1 MRSPRSTVFAL
12 CALLALSACA
22 PRQDPDV
29 ERAREANELARDLM
43 SPFCP
48 GRTLA
53 DCGSPDAAVVREE
66 IRKALGAGES
76 PESVRARIETRFGDR
91 VVGVPR
97 EHPCAGD
104 ERRDRE
110 PPARALVA
118 GAGVLAL
125 VIRRALQPPSASAP
139 IPPEVERELTRE
151 LDEVDPR

>member
-1 MRSPRSTVFAL
+1 MHSPRPAVLARRLAL
-12 CALLALSACA
+12 CACALLAASACA

-53 DCGSPDAAVVREE
+53 DCSSPDAGAVREE
-66 IRKALGAGES
+66 IRQALGAGES
-76 PESVRARIETRFGDR
+76 PASVRARIEARFGDR

-97 EHPCAGD
+97 ERTGWLLPIA
-104 ERRDRE
+104 
-110 PPARALVA
+110 ALVA

-125 VIRRALQPPSASAP
+125 VIRRALQPPVASAP
-139 IPPEVERELTRE
+139 IPPEVERELARE
-151 LDEVDPR
+151 LDEIDPR

>member
-97 EHPCAGD
+97 ERTGWLLPIA
-104 ERRDRE
+104 
-110 PPARALVA
+110 ARGA